1 MSVSAPAGP
10 SVPPP
15 KKKTKVAESGETIV
29 AASGETTE
37 SGETI
42 VAESSETTE
51 SGVAASGETTVA
63 AGGGETVL
71 AATEK
76 TLRQKATEAND

>member
-15 KKKTKVAESGETIV
+15 KKKTKVAE
-29 AASGETTE
+29 SGETTE

-76 TLRQKATEAND
+76 TLRQIEKATEAND